1 MAAQQKRTDVEA
13 LIAEV
18 ERYLAAVDTF
28 RAAGCEP
35 HWRFEYPRP
44 NSRSVTDLGALTLR

>member
-1 MAAQQKRTDVEA
+1 MAPKLTRTDVDA

-18 ERYLAAVDTF
+18 ERYLAAVEIF

-35 HWRFEYPRP
+35 RWRFEYPP
-44 NSRSVTDLGALTLR
+44 TGLTKYDGSDALTAR

>member
-1 MAAQQKRTDVEA
+1 MATELTRTDVEG

-18 ERYLAAVDTF
+18 ERYLAAIDTF

-35 HWRFEYPRP
+35 HWRFEYTPSELKDSER
-44 NSRSVTDLGALTLR
+44 

>member
-1 MAAQQKRTDVEA
+1 MALVTKNEVEA

-18 ERYLAAVDTF
+18 ERYLAAVATF

-35 HWRFEYPRP
+35 HWRFEYPSPPVPIGEGREHQ
-44 NSRSVTDLGALTLR
+44 

>member
-1 MAAQQKRTDVEA
+1 MTARVTETDVGA

-18 ERYLAAVDTF
+18 ERYLAVVTAF

-35 HWRFEYPRP
+35 HWRFEYPQP
-44 NSRSVTDLGALTLR
+44 PSRADQRGT

>member
-1 MAAQQKRTDVEA
+1 MAAERTRTDVEA

-18 ERYLAAVDTF
+18 ERYLGAVDTF

-35 HWRFEYPRP
+35 HWRFEYPPP
-44 NSRSVTDLGALTLR
+44 NSRSATDSGALTLR

>member
-1 MAAQQKRTDVEA
+1 MAAGLTRTDVET

-18 ERYLAAVDTF
+18 ERYLAAIDTF

-35 HWRFEYPRP
+35 HWRFEYTP
-44 NSRSVTDLGALTLR
+44 NDLTDSDQ